1 MNNKKILY
9 ESIMKSVAKQV
20 KKVLNEAFDTVENL
34 AETVKNRIIE
44 SGIKLRRRII
54 AGKKT
59 WVIYKDEYHGKL
71 HIASIDDMIESII
84 LCKSSGLYGDDYEDI
99 NPNSIIAT
107 FEYPDEAAEYAL
119 ELVLNE
125 EEYYYFNKSMREI
138 GFSET
143 MENYNNLLRDKLWEK
158 FYDSPEFIG
167 MALSNDIDDVIDY
180 ETEEEAREQYGYY
193 WDDQFDA
200 EWFEQVHSKK

>member
-1 MNNKKILY
+1 
-9 ESIMKSVAKQV
+9 
-20 KKVLNEAFDTVENL
+20 
-34 AETVKNRIIE
+34 
-44 SGIKLRRRII
+44 
-54 AGKKT
+54 
-59 WVIYKDEYHGKL
+59 
-71 HIASIDDMIESII
+71 MIESII
-84 LCKSSGLYGDDYEDI
+84 LGKSSGLYGDDYEDI

-119 ELVLNE
+119 ELILDD
-125 EEYYYFNKSMREI
+125 EEYYGFHKSMREI